1 MKDSLREKMLRR
13 FSKKRREADIGTIE
27 ALNRANTELQK
38 ERDDY
43 AQQLNE
49 MLDLLKST
57 RSVQALTAISV
68 RQLDALG
75 LGILL
80 SCDKVR
86 QEESGAII
94 IGDLEFYHELS
105 SAPIEICIPPGMH
118 FGQLSQIVDIIIP
131 QAYPALSGLLTTYG
145 VLAVKGFLPCI
156 WEEIGNTEQGS
167 LVHRLTLAPPEQ
179 CSFAYICGDDIF
191 PLNLDAEDYVE
202 LAEQHLKKEMTPVE
216 MDETCTYFE
225 NVMQAVCASWHE
237 KFAGVTFAE
246 SASDET

>member
-86 QEESGAII
+86 Q
-94 IGDLEFYHELS
+94 
-105 SAPIEICIPPGMH
+105 
-118 FGQLSQIVDIIIP
+118 
-131 QAYPALSGLLTTYG
+131 
-145 VLAVKGFLPCI
+145 
-156 WEEIGNTEQGS
+156 
-167 LVHRLTLAPPEQ
+167 
-179 CSFAYICGDDIF
+179 
-191 PLNLDAEDYVE
+191 
-202 LAEQHLKKEMTPVE
+202 
-216 MDETCTYFE
+216 
-225 NVMQAVCASWHE
+225 
-237 KFAGVTFAE
+237 
-246 SASDET
+246 

>member
-1 MKDSLREKMLRR
+1 MKYSLKEKLLRR
-13 FSKKRREADIGTIE
+13 FSKGPTIDE
-27 ALNRANTELQK
+27 TMLATLQRKNSELQK

-49 MLDLLKST
+49 VLDLLKST
-57 RSVQALTAISV
+57 QSAQALTAISV
-68 RQLDALG
+68 RQLDTLG

-80 SCDKVR
+80 SCDKVH

-118 FGQLSQIVDIIIP
+118 FGQLSQIIDAIIP

-179 CSFAYICGDDIF
+179 RSFAYICGDDIF
-191 PLNLDAEDYVE
+191 PLNLDAEGYVE
-202 LAEQHLKKEMTPVE
+202 LAEQHLKKEMTLVE
-216 MDETCTYFE
+216 RDETCTYFE

-246 SASDET
+246 PASDEV